1 MKQIHYD
8 LQKNQKFSN
17 VYMGETQENYITH
30 QNDLN
35 PHLNYH
41 LRFEISKGKK
51 AIPMKMEQQIF
62 GKGMSAETME
72 QEFGSDPRSC

>member
-1 MKQIHYD
+1 
-8 LQKNQKFSN
+8 
-17 VYMGETQENYITH
+17 MGETQENYITH

-51 AIPMKMEQQIF
+51 AIPMKME
-62 GKGMSAETME
+62 
-72 QEFGSDPRSC
+72 